1 MLSRTHE
8 DVRGTFR
15 DSPDKG
21 IAMFIET
28 AQRRICALSSAVS
41 ILARSSR
48 NLAGASM
55 IGLGLAASLTAAHAD
70 QLDRVKQRGKL
81 IVGIRNDYVP
91 FGYLD
96 PKGQN
101 TGFEVDL
108 ARAVAKDMLGSETAI
123 EFVPVVAS
131 NRIEFL
137 NAGRIDVIFATLGV
151 NADRGKVIDFTQH
164 YYSMAG
170 IVLMTPK
177 DATYKSWDDI
187 RGKKICGSQGN
198 LYNRTLSE
206 KMGAE
211 LVLFTGTAE
220 IFSAFQGGRCD
231 AIAYDG
237 PNLNMKVTEDGWKDK
252 YKIALQTFEYVPI
265 AGGVR
270 KNEPAFLKAVDAAI
284 VKAEAS
290 GLMVEGEKKYSLGES
305 EYVQKRAADA
315 KKAQ

>member
-1 MLSRTHE
+1 
-8 DVRGTFR
+8 
-15 DSPDKG
+15 
-21 IAMFIET
+21 MFIEI
-28 AQRRICALSSAVS
+28 AQRRLRAMMSVAVGTVRSARYLTGTS
-41 ILARSSR
+41 L
-48 NLAGASM
+48 
-55 IGLGLAASLTAAHAD
+55 LGLSLVASLGAAQAD
-70 QLDRVKQRGKL
+70 QLDRVKVRGKL

-101 TGFEVDL
+101 IGFEVDL
-108 ARAVAKDMLGSETAI
+108 ARAVAKDLLGSETAI

-170 IVLMTPK
+170 IVLLAPK
-177 DATYKSWDDI
+177 EATYKSWDDI

-206 KMGAE
+206 KMGAD

-252 YKIALQTFEYVPI
+252 YKIALQTFDYVPI

-270 KNEPAFLKAVDAAI
+270 KNEPGFLKAIDTAI
-284 VKAEAS
+284 IKAEAS
-290 GLMVEGEKKYSLGES
+290 GLMVEGEKKYNLGET
-305 EYVQKRAADA
+305 EYVQKRAVDA
-315 KKAQ
+315 KKTQ

>member
-1 MLSRTHE
+1 
-8 DVRGTFR
+8 
-15 DSPDKG
+15 
-21 IAMFIET
+21 MFT
-28 AQRRICALSSAVS
+28 ANNSRRIRTIVSAVATISRRCALAAGVS
-41 ILARSSR
+41 L
-48 NLAGASM
+48 L
-55 IGLGLAASLTAAHAD
+55 GLGAAATAHAD
-70 QLDRVKQRGKL
+70 QLDRVKERGKL
-81 IVGIRNDYVP
+81 IAGIRNDYIP

-96 PKGQN
+96 AKGQN

-108 ARAVAKDMLGSETAI
+108 ARAVAKNLFGSETAV

-151 NADRGKVIDFTQH
+151 TADRGKVIDFTEH

-170 IVLMTPK
+170 MVLMAPK
-177 DATYKSWDDI
+177 EATYKSWDDI

-198 LYNRTLSE
+198 LYNRMLTE
-206 KMGAE
+206 KLGAE

-237 PNLNMKVTEDGWKDK
+237 PNLSMKVTEDGWKDK
-252 YKIALQTFEYVPI
+252 YKIALPAFEYVPI

-270 KNEPAFLKAVDAAI
+270 KNEPAFLKAVNSAI
-284 VKAEAS
+284 VKAEAG
-290 GLMVEGEKKYSLGES
+290 GLMTEGEKKYSLGES

-315 KKAQ
+315 KKTQ